1 MLSHSVMSDSLR
13 PHGLYPTSLLCSR
26 GFSRQEHWSGLP
38 CPPPGHLPN
47 SGIEPRSLTLQVD
60 SLPSE
65 PPGKPKNTGV
75 CSYTFFGGSSWPRNQ
90 TGVSFIVGR
99 FFPSWATRENC
110 KGYYVLLNK
119 DCRWTRIKMSW
130 RGMSEFRGVIFKNYV
145 LKQTYPI
152 DLFYITLH
160 VTCHEDCQWRRL

>member
-1 MLSHSVMSDSLR
+1 MVVGRSGIESVLNEDEVLLLRKKSLKMDTLEGCTMLSHSVMSDSLR

-65 PPGKPKNTGV
+65 PPGKP
-75 CSYTFFGGSSWPRNQ
+75 R
-90 TGVSFIVGR
+90 
-99 FFPSWATRENC
+99 
-110 KGYYVLLNK
+110 
-119 DCRWTRIKMSW
+119 
-130 RGMSEFRGVIFKNYV
+130 
-145 LKQTYPI
+145 
-152 DLFYITLH
+152 
-160 VTCHEDCQWRRL
+160 